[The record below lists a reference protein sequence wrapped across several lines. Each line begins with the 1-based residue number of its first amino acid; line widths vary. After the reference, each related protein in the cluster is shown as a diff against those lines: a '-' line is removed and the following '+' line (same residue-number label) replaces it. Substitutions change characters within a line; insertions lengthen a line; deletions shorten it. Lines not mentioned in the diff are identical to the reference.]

1 MEGIVEIEVLI
12 YGHDASTGDYIGDYS
27 GKEIRLDLLSMDVID
42 LEDDIHGRY
51 IVYGVLEDDIFI
63 AAKLTK
69 LN

>member
-12 YGHDASTGDYIGDYS
+12 YGHDASTGDYIASYG
-27 GKEIRLDLLSMDVID
+27 GKEIRVDLLSMDVVD